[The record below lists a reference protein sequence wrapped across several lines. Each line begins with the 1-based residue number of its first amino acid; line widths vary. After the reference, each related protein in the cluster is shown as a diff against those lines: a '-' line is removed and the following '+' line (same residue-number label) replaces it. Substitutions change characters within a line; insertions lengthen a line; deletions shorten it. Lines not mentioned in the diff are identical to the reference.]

1 MEPKKISKT
10 PYIVVLSLMIGII
23 IGFVIYIIIAKVRK
37 TGPFEE
43 KLPRIGPN
51 LIFYN
56 SQDDPNNIVLLSPE
70 QKQQLNENLQAEAD
84 KLTAININV
93 SFTINV
99 ANGTTT
105 SVPIDCLIFTEYAD
119 SFVVDCESGLVSK

>member
-1 MEPKKISKT
+1 MIDTIGSSDFGISNGLISQAWWEQNRF
-10 PYIVVLSLMIGII
+10 YYVNLSRSD
-23 IGFVIYIIIAKVRK
+23 K
-37 TGPFEE
+37 
-43 KLPRIGPN
+43 
-51 LIFYN
+51 
-56 SQDDPNNIVLLSPE
+56 
-70 QKQQLNENLQAEAD
+70 AD
-84 KLTAININV
+84 KLTARNINV